1 MSGTIG
7 SNSVLF
13 WASRIARGHHA
24 EHSGHGDGVVKAMEA
39 LEVES
44 THVGGCEN
52 RARRDKEQAEESD
65 WSMHLLG
72 LLSHSIDSF

>member
-7 SNSVLF
+7 SISVLF

-24 EHSGHGDGVVKAMEA
+24 EHSGHGDGVVTAMEA

-52 RARRDKEQAEESD
+52 RARRGFYAGFGIETAAIRP
-65 WSMHLLG
+65 MLH
-72 LLSHSIDSF
+72 